1 VTVSIFSASSED
13 ERRHRSNS
21 TISARVPPILVL
33 LRNPAVLPG
42 PPNFFRQVYVHEANL
57 AVIERAGLFL
67 GNSPSALA
75 RRMGAALVTPW
86 QATTPGVYNHPEY
99 YERIQEG
106 GKTNPLFSYQEEH
119 YIY

>member
-1 VTVSIFSASSED
+1 
-13 ERRHRSNS
+13 
-21 TISARVPPILVL
+21 
-33 LRNPAVLPG
+33 
-42 PPNFFRQVYVHEANL
+42 
-57 AVIERAGLFL
+57 
-67 GNSPSALA
+67 
-75 RRMGAALVTPW
+75 MGAALVTPW